1 MDFVLFLLVV
11 LISFLGSIQIG
22 AVSMAVI
29 QTTLSRSRSA
39 GIWVALG
46 GSIPEFIFSFIALK
60 GLLFLQHNQSVIDW
74 LNMLIIP
81 IFLLLGLYSFFQK
94 ETDSE
99 EEVITENQKNFDFA
113 KGFSLGMLNPQLLP
127 FWFFCLVYISK
138 YFSINTLSAKY
149 AFVLGTGVGAFAIL
163 LVFAELTHRHHLR
176 IKKVLKKY
184 PINRLMAFVFIS
196 LALIQAIKIFV

>member
-1 MDFVLFLLVV
+1 MDFILFLVV
-11 LISFLGSIQIG
+11 AVISFVGSIQIG

-46 GSIPEFIFSFIALK
+46 GSISEFIFSFIALK
-60 GLLFLQHNQSVIDW
+60 GLLFLQQNQSIIDW
-74 LNMLIIP
+74 LNLLIIP
-81 IFLLLGLYSFFQK
+81 IFLLLGLYNFFQK
-94 ETDSE
+94 EPANDE
-99 EEVITENQKNFDFA
+99 DVIIETSKNFDFA

-127 FWFFCLVYISK
+127 FWFFSLVYISK

-163 LVFAELTHRHHLR
+163 VLFAQLTQRYNVR
-176 IKKVLKKY
+176 IKKVLKNY
-184 PINRLMAFVFIS
+184 SINRLMAFVFIS
-196 LALIQAIKIFV
+196 LALIQAIKVFI

>member
-1 MDFVLFLLVV
+1 MDFILFLVV
-11 LISFLGSIQIG
+11 AVISFIGSIQIG

-60 GLLFLQHNQSVIDW
+60 GLLYLQQNQTIIDW
-74 LNMLIIP
+74 LNLLIIP
-81 IFLLLGLYSFFQK
+81 IFLLLGLYNFFQK
-94 ETDSE
+94 ESDNDE
-99 EEVITENQKNFDFA
+99 EAVIETSKNFDFA

-127 FWFFCLVYISK
+127 FWFFSLVYISK

-163 LVFAELTHRHHLR
+163 MLFVQLTHRYHLH
-176 IKKVLKKY
+176 IKKVLKNY
-184 PINRLMAFVFIS
+184 PINRLMAFVFIG
-196 LALIQAIKIFV
+196 LALIQAIKNFM

>member
-1 MDFVLFLLVV
+1 MDFVLFLVV
-11 LISFLGSIQIG
+11 ALISFVGSIQIG
-22 AVSMAVI
+22 AVSIAVI

-60 GLLFLQHNQSVIDW
+60 GLLFLQHNQSIIDW
-74 LNMLIIP
+74 LNILIIP

-94 ETDSE
+94 EPDKDE
-99 EEVITENQKNFDFA
+99 ELIIENQKKFDFA
-113 KGFSLGMLNPQLLP
+113 KGFSLGMINPQLLP
-127 FWFFCLVYISK
+127 FWFFSLVYISK

-163 LVFAELTHRHHLR
+163 LVFVQLTHRYHLS

-184 PINRLMAFVFIS
+184 PINRLMAFVFIG
-196 LALIQAIKIFV
+196 LALIQAIKTFV

>member
-1 MDFVLFLLVV
+1 MDFVLFLVV
-11 LISFLGSIQIG
+11 ALISFVGSIQIG

-60 GLLFLQHNQSVIDW
+60 GLLFLQHNQSIIDW
-74 LNMLIIP
+74 LNILIIP

-94 ETDSE
+94 EPDNE
-99 EEVITENQKNFDFA
+99 EGLIIESQKNFDFA
-113 KGFSLGMLNPQLLP
+113 KGFSLGMINPQLLP
-127 FWFFCLVYISK
+127 FWFFSLVYISK

-163 LVFAELTHRHHLR
+163 VVFAQLTHRYHLR
-176 IKKVLKKY
+176 IKKVLKNY
-184 PINRLMAFVFIS
+184 PVNRLMAFVFIG
-196 LALIQAIKIFV
+196 LALIQAIKVFV

>member
-1 MDFVLFLLVV
+1 MDFILFLLVV
-11 LISFLGSIQIG
+11 LISFVGSIQLG

-60 GLLFLQHNQSVIDW
+60 GLLFLQQNQSIIDW
-74 LNMLIIP
+74 LNLLIIP
-81 IFLLLGLYSFFQK
+81 IFLLLGLYNFFQK
-94 ETDSE
+94 EADNDE
-99 EEVITENQKNFDFA
+99 ETVIENSKNFDFA

-127 FWFFCLVYISK
+127 FWFFSLVYISK

-163 LVFAELTHRHHLR
+163 TVFAQLTHLYHLR
-176 IKKVLKKY
+176 IRKILQNY
-184 PINRLMAFVFIS
+184 SINRLMSFVFIS
-196 LALIQAIKIFV
+196 LALIQAIKFFV

>member
-1 MDFVLFLLVV
+1 MDFALFLLVASV
-11 LISFLGSIQIG
+11 SFVGSIQIG

-60 GLLFLQHNQSVIDW
+60 GLLFLQQNQSIIDW

-81 IFLLLGLYSFFQK
+81 IFLLLGLYNFFQK
-94 ETDSE
+94 EPDSD
-99 EEVITENQKNFDFA
+99 EEVIMETSKNFDFA
-113 KGFSLGMLNPQLLP
+113 KGFSLGMINPQLLP
-127 FWFFCLVYISK
+127 FWFFSLIYISK
-138 YFSINTLSAKY
+138 HFSINTLSAKY

-163 LVFAELTHRHHLR
+163 VVFAQLTHHYHLS
-176 IKKVLKKY
+176 IKKILKKY
-184 PINRLMAFVFIS
+184 PINRLMAFIFIS
-196 LALIQAIKIFV
+196 LALIQAIKIFI

>member
-1 MDFVLFLLVV
+1 MDFVLFLLVA
-11 LISFLGSIQIG
+11 LISFGGSIQIG

-60 GLLFLQHNQSVIDW
+60 GLLFLQHNQSIIDW

-94 ETDSE
+94 ETDGNE
-99 EEVITENQKNFDFA
+99 EGIIETSKNFDFA
-113 KGFSLGMLNPQLLP
+113 KGFSLGMINPQLLP
-127 FWFFCLVYISK
+127 FWFFSLVYISK

-163 LVFAELTHRHHLR
+163 LVFVQLTHRYHLS

-184 PINRLMAFVFIS
+184 PINRLMAFVFIG
-196 LALIQAIKIFV
+196 LALIQAIKTFV

>member
-1 MDFVLFLLVV
+1 MDFVLFLLVA
-11 LISFLGSIQIG
+11 LISFVGSIQIG

-39 GIWVALG
+39 GIWVAFG

-60 GLLFLQHNQSVIDW
+60 GLLYLQHNQSIIDW

-81 IFLLLGLYSFFQK
+81 IFLFLGLYSFFQK
-94 ETDSE
+94 ETDGNE
-99 EEVITENQKNFDFA
+99 EGIIETSKNFDFA
-113 KGFSLGMLNPQLLP
+113 KGFSLGMINPQLLP
-127 FWFFCLVYISK
+127 FWFFSLVYISK
-138 YFSINTLSAKY
+138 YFSINTLSAKS

-163 LVFAELTHRHHLR
+163 VVFAQLTHRYQLS

-184 PINRLMAFVFIS
+184 PINRLMAFVFIG
-196 LALIQAIKIFV
+196 LALIQTIKIFV